1 MDDKLHLFIRTEFQF
16 HRAQSFT
23 FEIKIEKYFYSSLKS
38 VQQTGKVGIKV
49 SQIVLD
55 IVKGSS
61 QIEYFFYWE
70 IFEITDNSI
79 EYSKFS
85 YCVGSV
91 CEMSGCFSH
100 TNKSV
105 AEF

>member
-38 VQQTGKVGIKV
+38 VQQIGKVGIKV

-55 IVKGSS
+55 IVKGKFADR
-61 QIEYFFYWE
+61 IFLYWE
-70 IFEITDNSI
+70 IFEIT
-79 EYSKFS
+79 F
-85 YCVGSV
+85 
-91 CEMSGCFSH
+91 
-100 TNKSV
+100 
-105 AEF
+105 